1 MRLTFVPID
10 YTNSEHLFYT
20 YELLKQRFRFK
31 DVVVGSQKLP
41 SFKQHVK
48 NLKEMFTDFRII
60 YFKDIRLGIVAM
72 NKNGSLTHNY
82 DFKSLRK
89 NIKKITRKHFEVS
102 YAIISQY
109 LQLTNTKSCFVQM
122 NPKNIKAFT
131 LFLKMLQENK
141 PELFRI
147 NNIQLN
153 LSLVD

>member
-10 YTNSEHLFYT
+10 LANSEHLFYT

-31 DVVVGSQKLP
+31 DVVVGRQRLP
-41 SFKQHVK
+41 SFKQHVR
-48 NLKEMFTDFRII
+48 NLKEQFSDFRLI

-109 LQLTNTKSCFVQM
+109 MQITNTKNCYVQI
-122 NPKNIKAFT
+122 NPKNTKAFI
-131 LFLKMLQENK
+131 LFLKMLEENK
-141 PELFRI
+141 PEIFKI
-147 NNIQLN
+147 DNIQLN
-153 LSLVD
+153 LSLT